1 MGHPPYT
8 EVIAEFEKARAARLE
23 ANQEKQTGREAEAAA
38 RRDALLR
45 TEREGHKRNC
55 ACHICR
61 DLRAGRL

>member
-8 EVIAEFEKARAARLE
+8 DVIAEFEKARAARLA
-23 ANQEKQTGREAEAAA
+23 ANQDYQASREAESTS
-38 RRDALLR
+38 RRDALWKI
-45 TEREGHKRNC
+45 EREGHKRNC